1 MLCYGLVPQLT
12 KLQAKET
19 LPEEDYVLLLCSQE
33 LAAQTT
39 MQDTEER
46 LGELKRVRFCRVIS
60 EESGC
65 SGSLY
70 IPKRN
75 AEAGHDAVCFYQH
88 QNHIVILDDS
98 NLMETL
104 LERIQL
110 QCKPVRFTA
119 ARLLCEL
126 LYLLLE
132 DDLPHLEKLQR
143 RIEDMEDTLLEGRL
157 NNFSHIMIRMRK
169 QLLSNYRYYDQLI
182 DIAQKLQA
190 NEAGIFDT
198 QELALL
204 TLFSERAQ
212 HLQSETRMLRE
223 YTIQVLE
230 LYHAKVDER
239 ENNIMKILTIVTTI
253 FLPLSLI
260 ASWYGMNFAFMPELK
275 WRFGYPAIIVVS
287 ILVVLF
293 CIWLCKKKKFW

>member
-110 QCKPVRFTA
+110 QCKPVHSSATSVRAFISAFRRRPAASRKAAAAHRGYGGHTA
-119 ARLLCEL
+119 
-126 LYLLLE
+126 
-132 DDLPHLEKLQR
+132 
-143 RIEDMEDTLLEGRL
+143 GR
-157 NNFSHIMIRMRK
+157 
-169 QLLSNYRYYDQLI
+169 Q
-182 DIAQKLQA
+182 
-190 NEAGIFDT
+190 T
-198 QELALL
+198 Q
-204 TLFSERAQ
+204 
-212 HLQSETRMLRE
+212 
-223 YTIQVLE
+223 
-230 LYHAKVDER
+230 
-239 ENNIMKILTIVTTI
+239 
-253 FLPLSLI
+253 
-260 ASWYGMNFAFMPELK
+260 
-275 WRFGYPAIIVVS
+275 
-287 ILVVLF
+287 
-293 CIWLCKKKKFW
+293 